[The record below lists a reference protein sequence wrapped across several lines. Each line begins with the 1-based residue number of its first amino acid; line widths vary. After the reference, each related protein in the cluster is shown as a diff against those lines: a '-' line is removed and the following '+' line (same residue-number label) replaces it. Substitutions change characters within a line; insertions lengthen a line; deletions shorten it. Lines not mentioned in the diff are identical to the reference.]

1 MQDFQSFFIS
11 IVTKISSMIVSMRR
25 IYKKLI
31 FLFKKYKQPIKAK
44 IKLAIGKFFLPILL
58 SWIIIHIFFGIFVS
72 LSLFGEILS
81 VWHTLFLTI
90 ALISTQYSVRSIEL
104 LFDKFFP
111 KNPKKARIIKTVRCI
126 DDGKIKSRKAKA
138 KGKNKK
144 SR

>member
-1 MQDFQSFFIS
+1 MKMQDFQSFFIS

-111 KNPKKARIIKTVRCI
+111 KNA
-126 DDGKIKSRKAKA
+126 
-138 KGKNKK
+138 
-144 SR
+144 